1 MLTCAEGG
9 SNTAVAAKLGVSR
22 DMVSTWR
29 SRFVGVRIG
38 RLDCPAWMIGC
49 SVRTCHRSDWTSV
62 GNAR

>member
-1 MLTCAEGG
+1 M
-9 SNTAVAAKLGVSR
+9 AAKLGVSR